1 MTDPL
6 IPSFLNINLQ
16 LNDKNLQGLSLPYSH
31 SEEAGILNTDI
42 CSFTRITEQ
51 VSSKGH
57 YGVEVITGI
66 LNSYFGT
73 MISCIHQN
81 GGCLLKYGGDSMFAI
96 FPGSSELAIPRMLQ
110 CRDAMYA
117 GLAELNQ
124 SFVTKY
130 NLRINFDGAI
140 KYGRINLCVVGD
152 PRYHLD
158 YYVDGRA
165 VKELFELGASAPDGQ
180 IVCGAEIEQWQDN
193 PSTIFDCN
201 NIEAQIAG
209 DSFIPRQVKRKIN
222 EKGFSAELRNT
233 AVIFVHISN
242 QDASPQIEVQHYHDF
257 YVKLQRNVYELDGT
271 INKIDF
277 TDKGY
282 LVLITFGTP
291 YNHTDD
297 IERAFTCAFRIQR
310 IHSDKISVKIGVT
323 YSNIYAGI
331 LGAKERHEYGI
342 IGNAVNVAARL
353 MSNSAPGEISF
364 SEDLLPNVAS
374 RFESIFVEET
384 GVKGIHKPLRI
395 HKIIGELPDSWFA
408 MHSKYQ
414 SQSLVCYHEELN
426 RVQSMILA
434 SESPYLIIS
443 GPAGTG
449 KSFLAYRV
457 MRKLKEQGLPM
468 DLYVMEEYNQ
478 NKQCDWLQK
487 VLAQKLLLLDLVQ
500 DFPLL
505 EEYCSRLELGYDL
518 GLIKRYFEA
527 MQDSRVEVQKEEF
540 EIIYDQLADIVT
552 RLHGDSRLL
561 FIDDIQWMDSSSY
574 QVYTRSLPRLLSSGR
589 ATIVTNRNGTEVYTP
604 LGFEKQQV
612 HLRLDNLD
620 LSNAQTI
627 IKTEIPVISE
637 DAVNAIFSMT
647 KGNPLF
653 MVEMTKVIRAYIDVS
668 NNILAESD
676 LKRLEKEGII
686 SGTIENLLI
695 NEYENLDSEAQKM
708 LKIASIIGK
717 AFALDEL
724 NVVSQAH
731 INSDY
736 QEIIQSLSNSR
747 IIGKKTFNPG
757 IEYVFNNHLMR
768 DAIYRTILM
777 SEKRNL
783 HEKIGQFYEE
793 KYARNINP
801 YLELI
806 ANHYIYA
813 GAEVKALQYA
823 ILSGEKT
830 ARLAAYPE
838 SNYYYEKAISFCRD
852 SLQGYHIRLAMIKNC
867 VNQGDANTAWELI
880 SALEQS
886 HSMHL
891 SDDYYLQKVRILTLK
906 GMNHDV
912 VNYVPD
918 ILPLIQKSS
927 FKDSIRLRYMD
938 ALNALNR
945 LDEFMAE
952 AEAMRI
958 AVADSSDAKLKG
970 DFYTTMALMHLN
982 RSEYTKAAEYYQKLR
997 AQAEHSQDQI
1007 HLRIAFSGL
1016 GVVASRQG
1024 DKAQARHYYE
1034 LALAI
1039 CERLGDRNGYSKAI
1053 LDLGTLLRNEGEIDA
1068 AIQMYL
1074 KSLSTAE
1081 AIGNIVQQSTATYNI
1096 GEAYYYQDLF
1106 DEALEYMEKAL
1117 ALSDAI
1123 GDMLGK
1129 TFCYDAMGD
1138 IHFRK
1143 DELDEAEAIYNANL
1157 KLQHE
1162 LKDNEGIAH
1171 SIGNLANIA
1180 NTRGNF
1186 AAAEELYLKQ
1196 AEILSEVGDLDGKGR
1211 AFYNRAMLYLNAGKK
1226 DAAIELLHEACML
1239 FEQCK
1244 AQIFIDI
1251 VKDKLKE
1258 VQDSSEQ

>member
-1 MTDPL
+1 MCQTTSWP
-6 IPSFLNINLQ
+6 
-16 LNDKNLQGLSLPYSH
+16 
-31 SEEAGILNTDI
+31 
-42 CSFTRITEQ
+42 
-51 VSSKGH
+51 
-57 YGVEVITGI
+57 
-66 LNSYFGT
+66 
-73 MISCIHQN
+73 
-81 GGCLLKYGGDSMFAI
+81 
-96 FPGSSELAIPRMLQ
+96 
-110 CRDAMYA
+110 
-117 GLAELNQ
+117 
-124 SFVTKY
+124 
-130 NLRINFDGAI
+130 
-140 KYGRINLCVVGD
+140 
-152 PRYHLD
+152 
-158 YYVDGRA
+158 
-165 VKELFELGASAPDGQ
+165 
-180 IVCGAEIEQWQDN
+180 N
-193 PSTIFDCN
+193 PTS
-201 NIEAQIAG
+201 
-209 DSFIPRQVKRKIN
+209 
-222 EKGFSAELRNT
+222 
-233 AVIFVHISN
+233 
-242 QDASPQIEVQHYHDF
+242 
-257 YVKLQRNVYELDGT
+257 
-271 INKIDF
+271 
-277 TDKGY
+277 
-282 LVLITFGTP
+282 
-291 YNHTDD
+291 
-297 IERAFTCAFRIQR
+297 
-310 IHSDKISVKIGVT
+310 
-323 YSNIYAGI
+323 
-331 LGAKERHEYGI
+331 
-342 IGNAVNVAARL
+342 
-353 MSNSAPGEISF
+353 
-364 SEDLLPNVAS
+364 
-374 RFESIFVEET
+374 
-384 GVKGIHKPLRI
+384 
-395 HKIIGELPDSWFA
+395 
-408 MHSKYQ
+408 
-414 SQSLVCYHEELN
+414 
-426 RVQSMILA
+426 
-434 SESPYLIIS
+434 
-443 GPAGTG
+443 
-449 KSFLAYRV
+449 
-457 MRKLKEQGLPM
+457 
-468 DLYVMEEYNQ
+468 
-478 NKQCDWLQK
+478 
-487 VLAQKLLLLDLVQ
+487 
-500 DFPLL
+500 
-505 EEYCSRLELGYDL
+505 
-518 GLIKRYFEA
+518 
-527 MQDSRVEVQKEEF
+527 
-540 EIIYDQLADIVT
+540 
-552 RLHGDSRLL
+552 
-561 FIDDIQWMDSSSY
+561 
-574 QVYTRSLPRLLSSGR
+574 
-589 ATIVTNRNGTEVYTP
+589 
-604 LGFEKQQV
+604 
-612 HLRLDNLD
+612 
-620 LSNAQTI
+620 
-627 IKTEIPVISE
+627 
-637 DAVNAIFSMT
+637 
-647 KGNPLF
+647 
-653 MVEMTKVIRAYIDVS
+653 
-668 NNILAESD
+668 
-676 LKRLEKEGII
+676 KRLEKEGII

-1117 ALSDAI
+1117 ALSDTI

-1196 AEILSEVGDLDGKGR
+1196 AEILSDVGDLDGKVR
-1211 AFYNRAMLYLNAGKK
+1211 AFYNRAMLYLDAGKK
-1226 DAAIELLHEACML
+1226 DTAIELLHEACML